1 MPTSAIAVA
10 LSVQVD
16 YFRVRHD
23 QDIILGLQEG
33 LLRCATVLHRFA
45 LDPYR

>member
-1 MPTSAIAVA
+1 MRRGLISKKQIEA
-10 LSVQVD
+10 LP
-16 YFRVRHD
+16 VRHD

-33 LLRCATVLHRFA
+33 LLRCAIALLRFD